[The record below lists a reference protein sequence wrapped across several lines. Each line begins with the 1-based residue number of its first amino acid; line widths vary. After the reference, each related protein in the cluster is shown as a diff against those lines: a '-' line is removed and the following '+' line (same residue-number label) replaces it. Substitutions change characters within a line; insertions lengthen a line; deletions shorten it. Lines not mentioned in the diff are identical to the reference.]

1 MAILDRVR
9 STRDLEHSYFNLLVY
24 GPPGSGKTYMAR
36 TAVEAGHNVLLLD
49 ADHGTMTLRDQDV
62 PTLPIT
68 HFDELLE
75 IYKELREGEHG
86 YDTVFI
92 DNLTE
97 IQKLLIDQ
105 FKHEHGR
112 RFGLHSWAKIV
123 EKTSALCRAYRSLP
137 LNIVMLAHSMEIEDE
152 NRVRVRPALS
162 GKKLP
167 HEISGLFDLTGNN
180 ININH
185 YFL

>member
-112 RFGLHSWAKIV
+112 RFGLHS
-123 EKTSALCRAYRSLP
+123 ALDVGA
-137 LNIVMLAHSMEIEDE
+137 
-152 NRVRVRPALS
+152 
-162 GKKLP
+162 
-167 HEISGLFDLTGNN
+167 
-180 ININH
+180 
-185 YFL
+185 